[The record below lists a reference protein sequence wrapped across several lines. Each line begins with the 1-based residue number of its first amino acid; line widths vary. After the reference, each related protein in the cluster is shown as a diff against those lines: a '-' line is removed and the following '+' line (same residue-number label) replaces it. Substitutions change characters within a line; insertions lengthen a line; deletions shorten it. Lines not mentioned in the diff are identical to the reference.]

1 MAEAARAGL
10 STRGK
15 LWIGFGTL
23 TALLGLFCVTVL
35 YDLRAVE
42 RDLYEQ
48 AEIARPRS
56 AAARQIEINLL
67 GYALAVRSFLHLRDE
82 RFLEEAKR
90 EARDLDESLAQYTK
104 LAVTARQRELA
115 DRFRTIWEDY
125 RGFAERLMTQPST
138 SEGQA
143 QELVSK
149 RIALEKLVD
158 AEIQLE
164 ARQTYDQT
172 KAATAGRLRGLM
184 RLAAFLLAA
193 GMLVAVVTGV
203 AVSRSI
209 LRAERASNSGPG
221 S

>member
-1 MAEAARAGL
+1 MCLAEAARAGL

-48 AEIARPRS
+48 AEVARPRS

-90 EARDLDESLAQYTK
+90 EARDLDESLAQYK
-104 LAVTARQRELA
+104 ALAHTPRQRELA
-115 DRFRTIWEDY
+115 ERFGGLWEDY
-125 RGFAERLMTQPST
+125 RSFAARLMAQPSV

-143 QELVSK
+143 QEIVTK
-149 RIALEKLVD
+149 RVALEKLVD

-164 ARQTYDQT
+164 ARHTYDET

-193 GMLVAVVTGV
+193 GMLVAVVTGI

-209 LRAERASNSGPG
+209 LRAERNSGPG